1 MRKEKKE
8 KMVTRTIATTVCDTL
23 RVTIPDGQTMTHT
36 LTLTGKHVNNRETLE
51 ILRSRFDSP
60 EIATAAVISTEVR
73 ETLYGMPES
82 VFIANAVILPPRK
95 EGDEESEN

>member
-8 KMVTRTIATTVCDTL
+8 KMVTRTIATTACYAL
-23 RVTIPDGQTMTHT
+23 RVTIPDGITKTEV
-36 LTLTGKHVNNRETLE
+36 LTLTGKHVNGLDTLD
-51 ILRSRFDSP
+51 ILRSRFDTP

-95 EGDEESEN
+95 EGDEETEN